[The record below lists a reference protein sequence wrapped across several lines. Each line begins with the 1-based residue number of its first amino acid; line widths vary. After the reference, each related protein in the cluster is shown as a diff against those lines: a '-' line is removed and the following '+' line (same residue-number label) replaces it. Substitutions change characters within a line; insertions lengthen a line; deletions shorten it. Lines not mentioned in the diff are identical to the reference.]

1 MKCLGK
7 FKICFNKLSLIK
19 RNNFYTNAIR
29 KFSTTEEEIKSDKS
43 TNDNIEIENYPDLI
57 KHFFENNIKSK
68 KLPCFE
74 VYSSQVEILNQPFD
88 FYLAIIVRDN
98 FFNFNI
104 RN

>member
-19 RNNFYTNAIR
+19 RNNFYTNVI
-29 KFSTTEEEIKSDKS
+29 KTFSTTDEEIKNEKK
-43 TNDNIEIENYPDLI
+43 TYENIENEIYPDLI
-57 KHFFENNIKSK
+57 KHFFENNIKAK

-88 FYLAIIVRDN
+88 FY
-98 FFNFNI
+98 
-104 RN
+104 